1 MAIGMNGLI
10 VRLGQTY
17 GELSSFDNAPTMFGR
32 CSSVKLV
39 GGHGNRRSRRQN
51 INHHHRHRRR
61 HRYRHRHRHHY
72 PRHRHHEYEPHGVNV
87 MGCACLLQA
96 TGNRYTNL
104 STPETGLVKPA
115 TGLLY
120 GRLPAV
126 E

>member
-1 MAIGMNGLI
+1 MQIGGRTSTIII
-10 VRLGQTY
+10 VIVAVIVIVTV
-17 GELSSFDNAPTMFGR
+17 T
-32 CSSVKLV
+32 V
-39 GGHGNRRSRRQN
+39 
-51 INHHHRHRRR
+51 II
-61 HRYRHRHRHHY
+61 

-87 MGCACLLQA
+87 MVCACLLQA

-120 GRLPAV
+120 GRLPVV

>member
-1 MAIGMNGLI
+1 M
-10 VRLGQTY
+10 Q
-17 GELSSFDNAPTMFGR
+17 
-32 CSSVKLV
+32 V
-39 GGHGNRRSRRQN
+39 GGRTSAIIVVIVAVIVIVTVTVIIIPAITTMNMH
-51 INHHHRHRRR
+51 
-61 HRYRHRHRHHY
+61 
-72 PRHRHHEYEPHGVNV
+72 EPHGVNV
-87 MGCACLLQA
+87 MVCARLLQT